1 MGLWGTMEGKSLRSR
16 ALTFAAM
23 VGGTAFFLSLL
34 ASGSGA
40 LNDPSALTRA
50 LIVSII
56 CGTFGW
62 ASAERATTMI
72 ADAIDAAVAR
82 VVGAAEGDL
91 TSPTPQAVSE
101 GLPQLSRALDGLFDQ
116 VRSNIESVHA
126 LAMFDPVTSLAN
138 RTNFRREADRVLR
151 LLDDD
156 HCAALFFIDLDNFKS
171 VNDTYGHAHGDQL
184 LGMVANRLR
193 ALAASE
199 TKHLD
204 TDDEPV
210 VGRLAGDEFTLLFP
224 HVAGDEGATRIAR
237 GLLAALTEPFEI
249 AGHMLD
255 VGASIGVAVRPA
267 AGKTLTALMRA
278 ADVAMY
284 HAKASGRGQFQFYS
298 DALAERL
305 VDRDRLDIELRQ
317 AIDRNEFALWV
328 QPQVSLTDARVT
340 VGEVLLRWNHPVD
353 GVRTPGQ
360 FMAAAEESGLIFEVG
375 DWSIEA
381 VMRIAAEWVKRGLD
395 QRLAVNLSPRQIS
408 RADFFLRV
416 REAMARHGV
425 TPSMIEL
432 EIAEPLALS
441 CGDNVIREI
450 AALRRE
456 GAIVA
461 IDDFGAGISNLP
473 RLRQLPI
480 DRIKIDGSLIANIAI
495 DADARTIVQA
505 VIGLIHGLGY
515 ASVAEG
521 VETQEQIEVLRV
533 MGCHAVQGY
542 AIARPMGEDEYIAWS
557 ADRAPAQPKKRSRIS
572 A

>member
-1 MGLWGTMEGKSLRSR
+1 MEGKSLKSR
-16 ALTFAAM
+16 AFTFAAM
-23 VGGTAFFLSLL
+23 VGATAFFLSLL
-34 ASGSGA
+34 ASGANAMNDSG
-40 LNDPSALTRA
+40 SLTRA
-50 LIVSII
+50 LVVSII

-62 ASAERATTMI
+62 ASAERATAMI
-72 ADAIDAAVAR
+72 AQAIDAAVAR

-91 TSPTPQAVSE
+91 TSPTPKEVAQ
-101 GLPQLSRALDGLFDQ
+101 GLPQLSKALDGLFDQ

-138 RTNFRREADRVLR
+138 RTNFRREADRALR
-151 LLDDD
+151 QLDADGT
-156 HCAALFFIDLDNFKS
+156 AALFFIDLDNFKA
-171 VNDTYGHAHGDQL
+171 VNDTYGHAQGDQL

-199 TKHLD
+199 SAGLVGD
-204 TDDEPV
+204 QLPI
-210 VGRLAGDEFTLLFP
+210 VGRLAGDEFTLMFTG
-224 HVAGDEGATRIAR
+224 VNGEEGVTRIAR
-237 GLLAALTEPFEI
+237 GLLAALNEPFEL
-249 AGHMLD
+249 AGHTLD
-255 VGASIGVAVRPA
+255 VGASIGVAMRPD
-267 AGKTLTALMRA
+267 AGHTLTALMRA

-284 HAKASGRGQFQFYS
+284 HAKASGRGQYQFYS
-298 DALAERL
+298 EALAERL
-305 VDRDRLDIELRQ
+305 VDRDRLDVELRQ

-328 QPQVSLTDARVT
+328 QPQLSLVDGRVS

-381 VMRIAAEWVKRGLD
+381 VTRMAGEWAKRGID

-408 RADFFLRV
+408 RADFFPRV
-416 REAMARHGV
+416 RESMVRHGIV
-425 TPSMIEL
+425 PSMIEF
-432 EIAEPLALS
+432 EIAESLALT
-441 CGDNVIREI
+441 CGEAVIREI
-450 AALRRE
+450 AQLRRE

-480 DRIKIDGSLIANIAI
+480 DRVKIDGSLIANIAI

-515 ASVAEG
+515 QSVAEG
-521 VETQEQIEVLRV
+521 VETDEQIEVLRV

-542 AIARPMGEDEYIAWS
+542 AIARPMAEADYFGWS
-557 ADRAPAQPKKRSRIS
+557 AGALADQPKTRARIS